1 MDSERE
7 SIDSSHP
14 HINEDALNITWKSS
28 FSFMRRED
36 LPLLTASVIS
46 AAIAG
51 ATKPAIAI
59 FLGRI
64 FNILSSY
71 ALGEITQSQLLHNI
85 SIWSLA
91 LTALGCAVWSFNS
104 LFFSLWLLFGE
115 SQARTLRAKLFTGLL
130 AKDMAWYELRV
141 DGVSSLL
148 VRIQTCV
155 HMPSLQVQIVLTSLI
170 RQVRELQ
177 MANSQVMGFF
187 IEELAA
193 SIVAIVIALVSSW
206 KLSLVTL
213 AMVPLVVVFT
223 SLATHDVQPAIKEQK
238 LHLSN
243 ASKLAFNAL
252 RAVDTVKCYTAQDH
266 EIWQFRDSVRAAATA
281 YYRQARGSA
290 AQMGITRT
298 MTILMFFAAFWYGQI
313 LVKEGLSPGTIL
325 TTFYAILTGVQAAE
339 ALLPQY
345 LVLVKGMAAGET
357 LKFIMNQM
365 ENGRV
370 VQKMHGGIKPTK
382 CAGDIE
388 LENVSIPSYSFYNNL
403 SVADIFRIPFRARNT
418 GTTRRELFLPGR

>member
-1 MDSERE
+1 MDSANA
-7 SIDSSHP
+7 STDHHDQP
-14 HINEDALNITWKSS
+14 HSDVVDDQLKVTWKST

-36 LPLLTASVIS
+36 LPLLLLSVIS
-46 AAIAG
+46 ATIAG

-59 FLGRI
+59 FLGKI
-64 FNILSSY
+64 FNILSSF
-71 ALGEITQSQLLHNI
+71 ALGDITQAQLIHSV
-85 SIWSLA
+85 SIWCLA
-91 LTALGCAVWSFNS
+91 LTFLGCAVWTFNA

-115 SQARTLRAKLFTGLL
+115 GQARTLRAKLFSGLL

-148 VRIQTCV
+148 IRIQTWVC
-155 HMPSLQVQIVLTSLI
+155 MIPENLIRLLTPR

-193 SIVAIVIALVSSW
+193 CIVAIIIALVSSW

-213 AMVPLVVVFT
+213 ATVPLIALFT
-223 SLATHDVQPAIKEQK
+223 SLATHDVEPAIKAQK

-243 ASKLAFNAL
+243 ASKLAFNAFKS
-252 RAVDTVKCYTAQDH
+252 VDTVKCYNAQDH
-266 EIWQFRDSVRAAATA
+266 EIWQFRDIVRDAATA
-281 YYRQARGSA
+281 YYRQARGSG
-290 AQMGITRT
+290 AQMGVTRT
-298 MTILMFFAAFWYGQI
+298 MTILMFFQAFWYGQT
-313 LVKEGLSPGTIL
+313 LVNHGLSPGTVL
-325 TTFYAILTGVQAAE
+325 TTFYAILTGVQSAE

-345 LVLVKGMAAGET
+345 LVLVRGMSAGET
-357 LKFIMNQM
+357 LKLIMNQM

-388 LENVSIPSYSFYNNL
+388 ITDVS
-403 SVADIFRIPFRARNT
+403 
-418 GTTRRELFLPGR
+418 FLLDFDCTSS